1 MSQHFYHPLFL
12 DEFYDPYVPEYS
24 EPRYYQSPRTEY
36 LVTQAPLTLE
46 QQLPLR
52 MQETSF
58 SSTQQTQQKV
68 KRQVP
73 RSMYFDQ
80 QPPRPSYLYS
90 RPRRSPAET
99 ESDVV
104 TEETGHTP
112 SNNTA
117 QETAP
122 LSKVETP
129 SNTHTSPDKSTD
141 GSSRNHTHSRQSQIS
156 KSDEDLMNYS
166 INESEARKLVS
177 RVLER
182 AKSEADR

>member
-1 MSQHFYHPLFL
+1 M
-12 DEFYDPYVPEYS
+12 
-24 EPRYYQSPRTEY
+24 
-36 LVTQAPLTLE
+36 
-46 QQLPLR
+46 
-52 MQETSF
+52 
-58 SSTQQTQQKV
+58 V
-68 KRQVP
+68 K
-73 RSMYFDQ
+73 
-80 QPPRPSYLYS
+80 
-90 RPRRSPAET
+90 
-99 ESDVV
+99 
-104 TEETGHTP
+104 EETGHTP

-117 QETAP
+117 QEIAP

-141 GSSRNHTHSRQSQIS
+141 GSSRNHTHCRQSQIS